1 VITTWRKAAPCQ
13 TRRLPRSGI
22 FTVRCVA
29 IREQMPIAYISVKP
43 SPARIRYLDNIL
55 RFNQMVQAFPDVLHL
70 D

>member
-1 VITTWRKAAPCQ
+1 MITTWRKAAPCQ

-22 FTVRCVA
+22 FTVRCVP

-43 SPARIRYLDNIL
+43 SPARIRYIDNIL